1 MQMSAKRTNPDAT
14 SADTMSARPATLAG
28 LSVEVARRRLAREFG
43 EQNIDAPAL
52 DARIIVGHVLGLD
65 HTALAAQSSRVLT
78 AEEAGVIAELSA
90 RRLAREPVAR
100 ILGRKEFW
108 GLPFKVNAET
118 LLPRPETET
127 VVEAALAALH
137 CNNRKSRAL
146 RIVDLGTGS
155 GALLLALLSELPGA
169 YGIGTDVSFAAL
181 RCARDNA
188 AALGLSA
195 RASFV
200 ACDYGTALRGPAD
213 ILVSNPPY
221 VARGDIAGLQAEV
234 RDFDPQR
241 ALDGGPDGLDGY
253 RAIASD
259 VRPLLAPDG
268 ILVLELGQGQFGAVT
283 SIFAATGLE
292 PAAARH
298 DLSGITRAVV
308 MRGPHEGS
316 TFPVRKKALGLW
328 AKTD

>member
-1 MQMSAKRTNPDAT
+1 MT
-14 SADTMSARPATLAG
+14 SAGLLLAG
-28 LSVEVARRRLAREFG
+28 TGADAFAGHSIGAARRQLAHGFRQHGIE
-43 EQNIDAPAL
+43 APEL
-52 DARIIVGHVLGLD
+52 DARIIIGHVLGLD
-65 HTALAAQSSRVLT
+65 HTALAAQSNRVLT

-108 GLPFKVNAET
+108 GLPFKINAET

-137 CNNRKSRAL
+137 CDNRKSRAL

-169 YGIGTDVSFAAL
+169 YGIGTDVSCTAL

-195 RASFV
+195 HASFA

-213 ILVSNPPY
+213 VLVSNPPY
-221 VARGDIAGLQAEV
+221 VARGDIAGLQPEV
-234 RDFDPQR
+234 RGFDPQR

-259 VRPLLAPDG
+259 VRRLLAPGG
-268 ILVLELGQGQFGAVT
+268 ILVLELGQGQLDGAT

-292 PAAARH
+292 PVAARH
-298 DLSGITRAVV
+298 DLLGIARAVV

-316 TFPVRKKALGLW
+316 TFLVGKKALGLCS
-328 AKTD
+328 KND